1 MKLDVIRVI
10 CSTGRLVA
18 ATALAMSIVL
28 SATAAPPPGKGPKP
42 VLPPLLSF
50 AGSSDLIAPGQP
62 VLLSWAAANTRKCSA
77 SGDWSGRM
85 EPDGTYWTSPLTT
98 SSAFTLTCSGKGGE
112 VSETVT
118 VQVQTDTVV
127 PSVQISADQMAVL
140 PGEMI
145 RLAWSGDGI
154 DACVAADGWSGAK
167 PLTGNEEV
175 GPIRDNTKF
184 SLVCTGPGGTA
195 DDGVAVT
202 VVAAA
207 LPTVTV
213 SAASTQVD
221 YGASTDITWSA
232 HDADSCLATDA
243 WSGSKPMQ
251 GEQPVGPLSSDAT
264 FVLTCTGTGGTA
276 SASASVSVAPAP
288 GPTMDLTASPTTI
301 ENGETTLLSWMTT
314 HADDC
319 SASGAWS
326 GTMAS
331 SGSEQTAALF
341 DTATFTLSCEGVGG
355 SVTQSVTVTV
365 SDPVPAPDSSISL
378 SVASGWVDPGA
389 TTTLEWSGVEVTSCT
404 AGGGWT
410 GDKPISGTEIVGPI
424 YDDTTFNLSCV
435 GESGNTMSMA
445 SVQVR
450 YAILSWDP
458 PTQNMDSTTL
468 TDLSGFV
475 VHFGPAPRSYSQSV
489 EINEPNQTNLE
500 LTLTPGTW
508 YFAVTAKTSGGA
520 ESAYSNEVSKTIEY

>member
-1 MKLDVIRVI
+1 
-10 CSTGRLVA
+10 
-18 ATALAMSIVL
+18 
-28 SATAAPPPGKGPKP
+28 
-42 VLPPLLSF
+42 
-50 AGSSDLIAPGQP
+50 
-62 VLLSWAAANTRKCSA
+62 
-77 SGDWSGRM
+77 
-85 EPDGTYWTSPLTT
+85 
-98 SSAFTLTCSGKGGE
+98 LTCSGKGGE
-112 VSETVT
+112 VSKTVT

-127 PSVQISADQMAVL
+127 PSMQISADQTAVAA
-140 PGEMI
+140 GEMV

-167 PLTGNEEV
+167 PLSGNEEV

-184 SLVCTGPGGTA
+184 SLACTGPGGMA
-195 DDGVAVT
+195 DDSVTVT

-232 HDADSCLATDA
+232 HDADSCVATDA
-243 WSGSKPMQ
+243 WSGSKPTQ
-251 GEQPVGPLSSDAT
+251 GEQTVGPLSSDAT

-301 ENGETTLLSWMTT
+301 EDGETTLLSWTTT
-314 HADDC
+314 HTDDC

-326 GTMAS
+326 GTKAS
-331 SGSEQTAALF
+331 SGFEQTAALF

-365 SDPVPAPDSSISL
+365 SDPVPAPDPSISL
-378 SVASGWVDPGA
+378 SVDSGWVDPGA

-410 GDKPISGTEIVGPI
+410 GDKPTSGTEIVGPI
-424 YDDTTFNLSCV
+424 YEDTTFNLNCV

-450 YAILSWDP
+450 HAILSWDP
-458 PTQNMDSTTL
+458 PTQNTDGTTL

-489 EINEPNQTNLE
+489 EINDPNQTNLE

-508 YFAVTAKTSGGA
+508 YFAVTAKSSGGLY
-520 ESAYSNEVSKTIEY
+520 SAYSGEVSKTIEY